1 MVIGAV
7 LTVVGLAGHRL
18 ALWWNS
24 IPLPEGTGANIGAGV
39 AALVAL
45 LVAVGG
51 LVTLVVGRLLRAR
64 GGSKRRI
71 GG

>member
-1 MVIGAV
+1 MVIGVV
-7 LTVVGLAGHRL
+7 LTVIGLVGHQL

-39 AALVAL
+39 AALAAL

-51 LVTLVVGRLLRAR
+51 LVTLVVGGLLRAR
-64 GGSKRRI
+64 GGSDPRV